1 MNEILS
7 QVPEWGT
14 GRRAKLDDR
23 KTAGKTGTTQSYRD
37 AWFIGYTG
45 NYVSAVWYGNDNYTP
60 TRRLTGGRLPAMTW
74 KDIMSFA
81 HQGVDKRPI
90 PYLGSNGRSDV
101 KLVELDAQDSDVKI
115 KSIDQIK
122 ALSANSTKVLKDIGQ
137 LLDSK
142 QEKVVKGF
150 VPLKKA
156 EADGIKSIAGQ
167 L

>member
-1 MNEILS
+1 
-7 QVPEWGT
+7 
-14 GRRAKLDDR
+14 
-23 KTAGKTGTTQSYRD
+23 
-37 AWFIGYTG
+37 
-45 NYVSAVWYGNDNYTP
+45 
-60 TRRLTGGRLPAMTW
+60 MTW
-74 KDIMSFA
+74 KDIMTFA

-90 PYLGSNGRSDV
+90 PYLGSNGRSDL
-101 KLVELDAQDSDVKI
+101 KLVELDANGSDVKI
-115 KSIDQIK
+115 ESIDQIK

-137 LLDSK
+137 LLDAK